1 LIPSSASH
9 SRNPKYN
16 IKMSS
21 KPIIYLI
28 RHGEKPPKLPDGK
41 DPDGLSAQGLERAQG
56 LRKVFGKESPYN
68 IGYIIAEH
76 PKKDGSRDRPYDTV
90 LPLSLDLDLKVHDK
104 IDRDDAQAAADAAK
118 KYKGE
123 GNVLICWE
131 HGVLGKIVEE
141 LGVSGGAVYPGDR
154 FDVIW
159 AVESPYESLVWVG
172 SENIPG
178 LDDGNGNGDGQ
189 GGVGPAVPGTGP

>member
-1 LIPSSASH
+1 
-9 SRNPKYN
+9 
-16 IKMSS
+16 
-21 KPIIYLI
+21 
-28 RHGEKPPKLPDGK
+28 
-41 DPDGLSAQGLERAQG
+41 
-56 LRKVFGKESPYN
+56 VFGKESSYN

-178 LDDGNGNGDGQ
+178 LDDGNGDGDGK